1 MRFRDIIVLLLAI
14 PAGVGCEIAA
24 QALELEGLSANA
36 IVWAGA
42 VLFTIIAVPLSL
54 GLGER
59 TTDRPAHHRKR

>member
-1 MRFRDIIVLLLAI
+1 M
-14 PAGVGCEIAA
+14 GV
-24 QALELEGLSANA
+24 SANA